1 MDDIEAIIDA
11 SKHFK
16 YHEPS
21 GITPFNRVSSLPE
34 SKKHLKRAIK
44 ERIHFLAG
52 AYISLASFID
62 DDLVDFLENADE
74 GSDKE
79 KVKRIY
85 TSVIEDMERLRA
97 KIEAFKPTEL
107 PTPPL
112 LDSPKGLRH

>member
-11 SKHFK
+11 GKHFK
-16 YHEPS
+16 HHEPI
-21 GITPFNRVSSLPE
+21 GTTPFNRMSSLPE

-44 ERIHFLAG
+44 ERMWLLAG

-79 KVKRIY
+79 KIKENLY
-85 TSVIEDMERLRA
+85 ERDQRNGA
-97 KIEAFKPTEL
+97 T
-107 PTPPL
+107 
-112 LDSPKGLRH
+112 KGRNRGFQADRVTN

>member
-1 MDDIEAIIDA
+1 MNDDIEAIIEA

-16 YHEPS
+16 YHEPT
-21 GITPFNRVSSLPE
+21 GTTPFNRMSSLPE

-44 ERIHFLAG
+44 ERMRLLAG

-62 DDLVDFLENADE
+62 DDLVDFLENADD
-74 GSDKE
+74 SVDKE

-97 KIEAFKPTEL
+97 EIEAFKPTEL
-107 PTPPL
+107 PTP
-112 LDSPKGLRH
+112 